1 MIHSYSTATLNR
13 PSMGAKYLYSKLNT
27 LKNGEEKPNFN
38 SKNKL
43 LDTPLS
49 KEEIELN
56 NKFNQI
62 NKYLKN
68 NIEEKTH
75 QYKGLYNFNQFS
87 KNSNQKSTIMKS
99 EEKNQNVKVTF
110 QQILNFDD
118 KYSTSE
124 IPKIILSDKDDSNLT
139 NEEKLKRLIKILENY
154 KDTIHEREY
163 CKNFQDRL
171 SAEIY
176 IIFSQISLNL
186 FNGKDDEPKTDYLR
200 NYLKKLSNDIK
211 YDLINEPNST
221 LNYINH
227 NLIDIRKINEEF
239 YSDSSINTTIIND
252 EKNYIEYDEENND
265 SELSDLEKFLEEE
278 KNDENLFEKVKNSTK
293 KNQNSI
299 IECVE
304 INESE
309 QNKLIFAEE
318 KKKENEIQ
326 KNKANFFTYEI
337 DKKYLQNNQKIKEIR
352 DNAFEDIIDIINTES
367 VLLPKSRT
375 NLALKDI
382 KNYIKQ
388 KKIKL
393 ENKNEISKNKI
404 SILQYLDNFSDED
417 SNDSLNSENNHS
429 FTKNIKK
436 YDFQNPFFKKIRNFF
451 EFNSINNKFI
461 LNTPKKKV
469 RKIIDSDKKSNKKSK
484 IVKTKTSLGLG
495 LLKKT
500 KKTHKNQLEENN

>member
-13 PSMGAKYLYSKLNT
+13 PSMGARYLYSKLNT
-27 LKNGEEKPNFN
+27 LKNGEEKTNT
-38 SKNKL
+38 KNKI

-56 NKFNQI
+56 NKFNQL

-68 NIEEKTH
+68 NIEEKSH
-75 QYKGLYNFNQFS
+75 QYKGLYNFNQIS
-87 KNSNQKSTIMKS
+87 RNSNQKSTIMKS
-99 EEKNQNVKVTF
+99 KEKNQSIKVTF
-110 QQILNFDD
+110 QQILNLDE
-118 KYSTSE
+118 KYSSSDY
-124 IPKIILSDKDDSNLT
+124 PQSILCDKDYSNLT
-139 NEEKLKRLIKILENY
+139 NEEKLKRLIKIMENY

-171 SAEIY
+171 STEIY

-186 FNGKDDEPKTDYLR
+186 FNGKDDDPKTDYLR
-200 NYLKKLSNDIK
+200 NYLKKLSRDIK

-227 NLIDIRKINEEF
+227 NLIDIRKINEEI
-239 YSDSSINTTIIND
+239 YSDSSIHTSSINN
-252 EKNYIEYDEENND
+252 EKNFVEYDEENND
-265 SELSDLEKFLEEE
+265 SELSDLEKFLQEE
-278 KNDENLFEKVKNSTK
+278 KHEENLFEKVKNNIK
-293 KNQNSI
+293 KESNTI
-299 IECVE
+299 IECTE

-326 KNKANFFTYEI
+326 KNNTNFFTYDI
-337 DKKYLQNNQKIKEIR
+337 DKKYLQNFQKIKEIR
-352 DNAFEDIIDIINTES
+352 DNAFEDIIDIINTDS

-382 KNYIKQ
+382 KKYIKQ

-393 ENKNEISKNKI
+393 ENKNEISKSKI

-417 SNDSLNSENNHS
+417 SSNDSLNSENNHS

-436 YDFQNPFFKKIRNFF
+436 YDFENPLFKKIRNFF
-451 EFNSINNKFI
+451 EFNSINTKFF

-469 RKIIDSDKKSNKKSK
+469 KKFLNPDSKKKRR
-484 IVKTKTSLGLG
+484 ITKTKSSLGLG
-495 LLKKT
+495 LLKST